1 MAIPKKGSR
10 LITVD
15 GTVFRWRVR
24 RKPTYCQG
32 NSWGPMTFAVELA
45 GASGRVLLVSLPCSR
60 PDAWWG
66 ERTMA
71 IRPALVTATIRTAL
85 NHERP
90 TACLRPPF
98 HAEIASSGGQHAR
111 PLFSR
116 SNHPTRLIGR
126 VVKGIRAVA

>member
-24 RKPTYCQG
+24 RKPTYDQG

-85 NHERP
+85 NHGWGPQQAGNAYELAL
-90 TACLRPPF
+90 TDEDLTELMNGQPPVYDVPF
-98 HAEIASSGGQHAR
+98 MR
-111 PLFSR
+111 R
-116 SNHPTRLIGR
+116 
-126 VVKGIRAVA
+126 

>member
-45 GASGRVLLVSLPCSR
+45 GASGCVLLVSLPCSR

-66 ERTMA
+66 ERAMA
-71 IRPALVTATIRTAL
+71 IRPALVTATIRMAHGIGWDPQQAGNAFELGLTDDDL
-85 NHERP
+85 TELMNGQ
-90 TACLRPPF
+90 PPAYDVPF
-98 HAEIASSGGQHAR
+98 
-111 PLFSR
+111 
-116 SNHPTRLIGR
+116 
-126 VVKGIRAVA
+126 IRR

>member
-15 GTVFRWRVR
+15 DTVFRWRVR

-45 GASGRVLLVSLPCSR
+45 DASGRVLLVSLPCSR

-71 IRPALVTATIRTAL
+71 VRPALVTATIRMAL
-85 NHERP
+85 NHGWYPQQAGNAFELAL
-90 TACLRPPF
+90 TDEDLTKLMNDQPP
-98 HAEIASSGGQHAR
+98 AY
-111 PLFSR
+111 
-116 SNHPTRLIGR
+116 
-126 VVKGIRAVA
+126 VVPFMRR

>member
-10 LITVD
+10 LITMD
-15 GTVFRWRVR
+15 GTVYRWRVR

-45 GASGRVLLVSLPCSR
+45 DASGRVLLVSLPCSR

-71 IRPALVTATIRTAL
+71 LRPVLVAAIIRTAL
-85 NHERP
+85 RHGWTPRQAGNAFELAL
-90 TACLRPPF
+90 TDEDLTGLMNGRPPAYDVPF
-98 HAEIASSGGQHAR
+98 MR
-111 PLFSR
+111 R
-116 SNHPTRLIGR
+116 
-126 VVKGIRAVA
+126 

>member
-15 GTVFRWRVR
+15 GDVFRWRVR

-32 NSWGPMTFAVELA
+32 NSWGPMTFAAELTD
-45 GASGRVLLVSLPCSR
+45 ASGRILLVLLPCSR

-71 IRPALVTATIRTAL
+71 IRPALVTATIRMAL
-85 NHERP
+85 DHGWDPRQAGNAFELAL
-90 TACLRPPF
+90 TDDDLT
-98 HAEIASSGGQHAR
+98 ELMNLNG
-111 PLFSR
+111 
-116 SNHPTRLIGR
+116 
-126 VVKGIRAVA
+126 AVSYCP

>member
-10 LITVD
+10 LISVD
-15 GTVFRWRVR
+15 GTSFRWRVR

-32 NSWGPMTFAVELA
+32 NSWGPMTFAVQLVD
-45 GASGRVLLVSLPCSR
+45 GSGRVLLVSLPCSR

-85 NHERP
+85 GHGWDPRQAGNAFELEL
-90 TACLRPPF
+90 TDEDLTELMNGRPPAYDAPF
-98 HAEIASSGGQHAR
+98 MR
-111 PLFSR
+111 R
-116 SNHPTRLIGR
+116 
-126 VVKGIRAVA
+126 

>member
-15 GTVFRWRVR
+15 GTLFRWRVR
-24 RKPTYCQG
+24 RKPTYDQG
-32 NSWGPMTFAVELA
+32 NSWGPMTFSVELA

-85 NHERP
+85 NHGWDPQQAGNAYELAL
-90 TACLRPPF
+90 TDEDLTELMNGQPPAYDAPF
-98 HAEIASSGGQHAR
+98 MR
-111 PLFSR
+111 R
-116 SNHPTRLIGR
+116 
-126 VVKGIRAVA
+126 

>member
-45 GASGRVLLVSLPCSR
+45 SAPGHILLVSLPCSR

-85 NHERP
+85 GDGWAPRQPGKALELALTDEDLTELMNGQ
-90 TACLRPPF
+90 PPAYDVPF
-98 HAEIASSGGQHAR
+98 
-111 PLFSR
+111 
-116 SNHPTRLIGR
+116 
-126 VVKGIRAVA
+126 IRR

>member
-15 GTVFRWRVR
+15 GARFRWRVR

-32 NSWGPMTFAVELA
+32 NSWGPMMFAMELA
-45 GASGRVLLVSLPCSR
+45 DTLGRVLLVSLPCSR

-71 IRPALVTATIRTAL
+71 IRAGARDGDHTHGARSRLGSAASRQRL
-85 NHERP
+85 R
-90 TACLRPPF
+90 ACT
-98 HAEIASSGGQHAR
+98 H
-111 PLFSR
+111 
-116 SNHPTRLIGR
+116 
-126 VVKGIRAVA
+126 

>member
-10 LITVD
+10 LISVD

-45 GASGRVLLVSLPCSR
+45 GASGRVLLVLLPCSR

-85 NHERP
+85 SHGWDTQQVGNTYELAL
-90 TACLRPPF
+90 TDEDLTELMNGEPPVYDVPF
-98 HAEIASSGGQHAR
+98 MR
-111 PLFSR
+111 R
-116 SNHPTRLIGR
+116 
-126 VVKGIRAVA
+126 

>member
-15 GTVFRWRVR
+15 GARFRWRVR

-32 NSWGPMTFAVELA
+32 NSWGPMTFVVELA
-45 GASGRVLLVSLPCSR
+45 DTLGRVLLVSLPCSR

-85 NHERP
+85 GHGWDPRQAGNAFELALTDEDLAELMNGQPP
-90 TACLRPPF
+90 TYDAPF
-98 HAEIASSGGQHAR
+98 MR
-111 PLFSR
+111 R
-116 SNHPTRLIGR
+116 
-126 VVKGIRAVA
+126 

>member
-32 NSWGPMTFAVELA
+32 NSWRPMTFAVELV

-60 PDAWWG
+60 PDAWLG
-66 ERTMA
+66 ERAMA
-71 IRPALVTATIRTAL
+71 IRPALVTATISMAL
-85 NHERP
+85 GHGWNPRQAGNAFELALSDEDL
-90 TACLRPPF
+90 TELMNGQPPAYAVPF
-98 HAEIASSGGQHAR
+98 
-111 PLFSR
+111 
-116 SNHPTRLIGR
+116 TRR
-126 VVKGIRAVA
+126 